1 MVKVISQETFDG
13 VVKENM
19 EEFDMEMPEAV
30 ADAKEQFEKQ
40 GINLSNIVISDKGS
54 QVVVE
59 AVQALFKDLPR
70 DDLIKNLQAIQECCK
85 DDLAQRVLATNN
97 GAYSVL
103 VKLAKTNPEKVPV
116 IKTLTVVMDTNP
128 DHLERQG
135 VSLLNCL
142 LDEHHSGDITQAV
155 LDLLLIF
162 CVRHEANR
170 VAFVASGILDKLAI
184 LIKEADREEVIRV
197 CRVWIAL
204 VQDDD
209 VRVPFGKAHDT
220 ARNIVDN
227 HGALKLLTHS
237 LTKFSSD
244 LEVLSLCLA
253 ALANL
258 SLRNEYCQEV
268 VDEGGLQFLHDIL
281 VKYNEEVELVTRSL
295 ILIKVLAGN
304 DKVKSDVAKCGGIP
318 LMVAAINKHMAKP
331 ATVEAGCAAIAA
343 VTLRQVD
350 NSRQVMECDGAT
362 TITTAMERHMKHKKV
377 QGSAAAAIRNLVSR
391 ETELSQA
398 FIDRGVEDLLNE
410 ALSQHGEHI
419 GDTLRSALRDLGL
432 KVDLQERWTG
442 NKDMVKIKHDF
453 NESAPVENES

>member
-19 EEFDMEMPEAV
+19 EEFGMEMAEAV
-30 ADAKEQFEKQ
+30 EDAKEQFEKQ
-40 GINLSNIVISDKGS
+40 GINLSNIVISEKGS
-54 QVVVE
+54 QVVVV
-59 AVQALFKDLPR
+59 AVQALFKDLSH
-70 DDLIKNLQAIQECCK
+70 DELIKNLKTIQECCK

-103 VKLAKTNPEKVPV
+103 VKLAKTNQKKVII
-116 IKTLTVVMDTNP
+116 IKTLTAVMDTNP
-128 DHLERQG
+128 DHLEGQG
-135 VSLLNCL
+135 VALLNCL
-142 LDEHHSGDITQAV
+142 LQDHHSGEIAQAV

-170 VAFVASGILDKLAI
+170 VAFVASGILDMLAI
-184 LIKEADREEVIRV
+184 LVKEGDREEVIRV

-220 ARNIVDN
+220 ARNIVEN

-244 LEVLSLCLA
+244 LEVLNLCLA

-258 SLRNEYCQEV
+258 CLRNEYCQDV

-281 VKYNEEVELVTRSL
+281 VKHTEEVELVTRSL
-295 ILIKVLAGN
+295 TLIKVLAGN

-331 ATVEAGCAAIAA
+331 ATVEAGCGALTA

-350 NSRQVMECDGAT
+350 NSRQVMDCDGAT

-377 QGSAAAAIRNLVSR
+377 QGSAAAAIRNIVSR
-391 ETELSQA
+391 DTELSQA
-398 FIDRGVEDLLNE
+398 FNDRGVEELLNT

-432 KVDLQERWTG
+432 KVELQERWTG
-442 NKDMVKIKHDF
+442 EKIRIKEDF
-453 NESAPVENES
+453 NETAENES